1 MNARGWVAVG
11 VAVVI
16 AGGVLAASGVMPL
29 PGLRPP
35 PIEVV
40 ESGSDAA
47 RAAGEVT
54 APTPV
59 DPFAPAIPIVES
71 GSDAARDDKGGRF
84 GAGGEC
90 DAAAI
95 DQAVDEGGD
104 AVGAVELA
112 DRGTRAADRAQALPG
127 VGVLRLQVDQVAMIS
142 QLATGFAAGVEAR
155 LVGAALALQREQPD
169 ALAQI
174 MGPR

>member
-71 GSDAARDDKGGRF
+71 GSDAARD
-84 GAGGEC
+84 
-90 DAAAI
+90 
-95 DQAVDEGGD
+95 
-104 AVGAVELA
+104 
-112 DRGTRAADRAQALPG
+112 
-127 VGVLRLQVDQVAMIS
+127 
-142 QLATGFAAGVEAR
+142 
-155 LVGAALALQREQPD
+155 LVGEMYVPLPPMHDPFELPSIPVVESGTDEAWIAHGEEIINVAEQERLAERRRRIEHP
-169 ALAQI
+169 
-174 MGPR
+174 